1 MAACAHQACSVVCD
15 AQPKDK
21 EHKSS
26 KKEVFLEVTKGRR
39 AGVIGY
45 QLLKDVVAAVP
56 VA

>member
-1 MAACAHQACSVVCD
+1 MLFVMHNQKIRNTKVV
-15 AQPKDK
+15 
-21 EHKSS
+21 
-26 KKEVFLEVTKGRR
+26 KKKFLEVTKGRR